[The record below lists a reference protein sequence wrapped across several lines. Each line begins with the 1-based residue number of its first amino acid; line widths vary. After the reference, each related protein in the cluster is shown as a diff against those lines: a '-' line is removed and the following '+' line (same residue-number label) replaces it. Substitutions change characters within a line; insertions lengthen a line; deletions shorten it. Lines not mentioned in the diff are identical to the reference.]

1 MAKAERSRAHVLL
14 IDDDQG
20 VREITTFQL
29 DAAGY
34 RVTARAGGAE
44 GVAAFEDEPADV
56 VVTDLKMPGV
66 DGMEVLRA
74 IRRLDEDVPVLVIT
88 AFGSVDTAVA
98 AMQAGAYE
106 YVTKPFSRDAF
117 LLKVERAAQHAQ
129 MVRENRS
136 LRRQVE
142 ASAERPMLVVSPAM
156 SKLMEQVGR
165 VAYADLPILL
175 TGASGTGKEL
185 VARELHRLGSRP
197 GGPFVAINCAAIPSE
212 LLEAELFGH
221 AKGAFTGATRSRGG
235 RFRAADGGT
244 LLLDE
249 VGDLPLTLQPKLLR
263 VLQERAVEPVGGD
276 RPVSVDVRIVA
287 ATHRDLKA
295 KVADGSFREDLYY
308 RLAVIPL
315 EVPPLTERTEAI
327 GPLFELFV
335 QAQAARSGRRLKL
348 SAAAVANLQR
358 RPWPGNVRQ
367 LENLARRVAL
377 LAPGPEIG
385 PDDLPVD
392 ESVVVEGS
400 APRGAVLRVDLAS
413 APYAVE
419 LPDTPLSLPDLEERL
434 VVEALRKH
442 GGNKSA
448 AARYLGVRRHVLL
461 YRLEKYGIDPDELP

>member
-1 MAKAERSRAHVLL
+1 MAKAERRARVLL
-14 IDDDQG
+14 IDDDPG
-20 VREITTFQL
+20 VLEGTTFQL

-34 RVTARAGGAE
+34 RVAACAGGAE

-56 VVTDLKMPGV
+56 VVTDLKMPGI

-74 IRRLDEDVPVLVIT
+74 IRRLDDDVPILVIT

-117 LLKVERAAQHAQ
+117 LLKVERAAEHAR

-136 LRRQVE
+136 LRLQVE
-142 ASAERPMLVVSPAM
+142 ASAERPMLVASAAM
-156 SKLMEQVGR
+156 GELMRQVQR
-165 VAYADLPILL
+165 VASADLPILL

-185 VARELHRLGSRP
+185 VAREIHRLSGRP
-197 GGPFVAINCAAIPSE
+197 AGPFVAVNCAAIPSE

-221 AKGAFTGATRSRGG
+221 ARGAFTGATRARGG
-235 RFRAADGGT
+235 RFRAAHGGT

-249 VGDLPLTLQPKLLR
+249 VGDLPLALQPKLLR
-263 VLQERAVEPVGGD
+263 VLQEQAVEPVGGEK
-276 RPVSVDVRIVA
+276 PVSVDVRIVA

-315 EVPPLTERTEAI
+315 AVPSLAERTEAI

-335 QAQAARSGRRLKL
+335 EAQAARSGRRLAV
-348 SAAAVANLQR
+348 SADAVAELQGR
-358 RPWPGNVRQ
+358 RWPGNVRQ

-385 PDDLPVD
+385 PDDLPPEEPAIAGPGRGG
-392 ESVVVEGS
+392 ES
-400 APRGAVLRVDLAS
+400 VLRVDLS
-413 APYAVE
+413 TDPYTID
-419 LPDTPLSLPDLEERL
+419 LPDSALSLPDLEERL

-461 YRLEKYGIDPDELP
+461 YRLEKYGIDPDGVA